1 MHTEKLHAT
10 TEIQFKSFSKK
21 EEETGVYGYF
31 KGYGSVFNVTDS
43 YGDVITQGAFT
54 RTLMENK
61 GKMPLLWQHDM
72 YDVIGS
78 VTSAEEDNY
87 GLKVEGRI
95 NLNTTRGKDA
105 YALIKAGDM
114 NGLSIGFWINSCT
127 EKPEENKRYITDI
140 TLAELS
146 IVTMPANGKAQISE
160 VKSLDLI
167 NNATTLAEIET
178 ILRKHRF
185 SKNEATAIV
194 AKVKKFD
201 QKRSESAEQHR
212 SESEINAV
220 AEAFAEALAKFNSE
234 IKGN

>member
-10 TEIQFKSFSKK
+10 TELQFKSFTQK
-21 EEETGVYGYF
+21 EDDTGAYGYF

-87 GLKVEGRI
+87 GLKMDGRI

-146 IVTMPANGKAQISE
+146 IVTMPANGKAQINE

-167 NNATTLAEIET
+167 DNASTLADLEN

-185 SKNEATAIV
+185 SKNEATALI
-194 AKVKKFD
+194 AKAKKFN
-201 QKRSESAEQHR
+201 QKRSESVEQHR
-212 SESEINAV
+212 SESDSQAV
-220 AEAFAEALAKFNSE
+220 AKAFAEALNQLNSE